1 MEPTLMNIHHGYNF
15 RDLGG
20 YQTMSGQHLAAHR
33 LVRSGGLDRLSDR
46 DVAFLHEYGVR
57 VDVDFR
63 TRDERQEKPDRL
75 PDSARYVFDPVF
87 SEDKTQVSKTWAE
100 EQQMFSQDPKAGY
113 HNMLRTYRDLA
124 LSESAQKA
132 YREFFDLALGN
143 SDDTLLFH
151 CSAGKDR
158 TGMAAVYVLS
168 ALGVDQATIRKD
180 YLATNTFI
188 QPALSEVLEQAKA
201 EGGNANMM
209 QGLTDIWTVYP
220 EYLDT
225 ALAAINETYG
235 DMQQYLHEALQLT
248 NRQIQT
254 LRELYLA

>member
-1 MEPTLMNIHHGYNF
+1 MNIHHGYNF

-20 YQTMSGQHLAAHR
+20 YQTTDGLHLRAHR
-33 LVRSGGLDRLSDR
+33 LVRSGAMDRLSDR
-46 DVAFLHEYGVR
+46 DVAFLHTYGVR

-63 TRDERQEKPDRL
+63 SRDERLEKPDRL

-87 SEDKTQVSKTWAE
+87 SEDKTQVSKTWAQ
-100 EQQMFSQDPKAGY
+100 EQQMFSLDAKAGY

-143 SDDTLLFH
+143 SSDTLLFH

-168 ALGVDQATIRKD
+168 ALGVDEATIRKD
-180 YLATNTFI
+180 YLATNLFI
-188 QPALSEVLEQAKA
+188 QPALEEVLTQAKA
-201 EGGNANMM
+201 EGGNQNMM

-225 ALAAINETYG
+225 ALAAIKDTYG
-235 DMQQYLHEALQLT
+235 DMQHYLTEALQLT
-248 NRQIQT
+248 NHQIQT
-254 LRELYLA
+254 LRKLYLV

>member
-1 MEPTLMNIHHGYNF
+1 MEPTLLNIHHGYNF

-20 YQTMSGQHLAAHR
+20 YQTADGRRVRPHR

-63 TRDERQEKPDRL
+63 TQDERQEKPDRL
-75 PDSARYVFDPVF
+75 PASAQYVADPVF

-100 EQQMFSQDPKAGY
+100 EQRLFSKDAKAGY

-124 LSESAQKA
+124 LSDSAQKA
-132 YREFFDLALGN
+132 YREFFDLALGEA
-143 SDDTLLFH
+143 DHTLLFH

-158 TGMAAVYVLS
+158 TGMAAVYVLA

-180 YLATNTFI
+180 YLATNQFI
-188 QPALSEVLEQAKA
+188 QPALDEVLTQAKK
-201 EGGNANMM
+201 EGGNQNML

-235 DMQQYLHEALQLT
+235 DMQRYLQEALRLTDHQLT
-248 NRQIQT
+248 T
-254 LRELYLA
+254 LRQLYLA

>member
-1 MEPTLMNIHHGYNF
+1 MNIHHGYNF

-20 YQTMSGQHLAAHR
+20 YRTQDGKRLRAHR

-46 DVAFLHEYGVR
+46 DVAFLHQYGVR

-63 TRDERQEKPDRL
+63 TQDERREKPDRL
-75 PDSARYVFDPVF
+75 PDSARYIADPVF

-100 EQQMFSQDPKAGY
+100 EQRLFANDPKAGY

-124 LSESAQKA
+124 LSDSAQQA
-132 YREFFDLALGN
+132 YREFFDLALGE
-143 SDDTLLFH
+143 SDHTLLFH
-151 CSAGKDR
+151 CSAGKDC

-188 QPALSEVLEQAKA
+188 QPALAEVLTKA
-201 EGGNANMM
+201 RLEGGNQNML

-235 DMQQYLHEALQLT
+235 DMQHYLHDALKLTDHQLT
-248 NRQIQT
+248 T
-254 LRELYLA
+254 LRQLYLA